1 MKKVTGGTLPALLW
15 HDVMA
20 YAHEDKTP
28 LPLPGAQGAR
38 YPEAMAALPWQDT
51 GNSGETPFL
60 GRVLGF
66 FSGR

>member
-20 YAHEDKTP
+20 YAHEDMTP
-28 LPLPGAQGAR
+28 LPLPGGHGAR
-38 YPEAMAALPWQDT
+38 YPEAMAALPWQDG